1 MSLQNSSGE
10 IVWKNMIDIL
20 KSGKNVEIFS
30 VLGAPAFF
38 LLQNK
43 ILGQKYLIY
52 ESSLLVNPG
61 I

>member
-1 MSLQNSSGE
+1 
-10 IVWKNMIDIL
+10 MIDIL

-30 VLGAPAFF
+30 VLVAPTVV

-43 ILGQKYLIY
+43 ILSQKYLIY
-52 ESSLLVNPG
+52 KSSLLVNPE